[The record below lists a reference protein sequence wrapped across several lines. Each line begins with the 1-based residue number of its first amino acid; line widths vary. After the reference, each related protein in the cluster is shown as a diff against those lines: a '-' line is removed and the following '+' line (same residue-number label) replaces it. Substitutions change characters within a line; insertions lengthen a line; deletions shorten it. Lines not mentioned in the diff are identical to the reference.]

1 MALQIDV
8 TTGGGADAAP
18 PSLTAAE
25 GTLARAIRA
34 TLQDL
39 AVAEAEISLTLLGDD
54 EIADLNRR
62 YLGHEGPTDVLSF
75 ALYEADETPVGDV
88 YIGYPQSLRQA
99 EALGIPAHEE
109 LVRLAVHG
117 TLHVL
122 GYDHP
127 EGEEREG
134 SEMWSIQERV
144 VAGLGNPSHHRD
156 H

>member
-1 MALQIDV
+1 MAIQIDV

-18 PSLTAAE
+18 PSLTAAD
-25 GTLARAIRA
+25 GPLAQAVRT
-34 TLQDL
+34 TLQHL

-54 EIADLNRR
+54 EVADLNRR

-75 ALYEADETPVGDV
+75 ALYEADETPVGDI
-88 YIGYPQSLRQA
+88 YIGYLQSLRQA
-99 EALGIPAHEE
+99 EALGIPADEE
-109 LVRLAVHG
+109 LARLAVHG

-134 SEMWSIQERV
+134 SEMWAIQEKV
-144 VAGLGNPSHHRD
+144 IAGLANPSRHRD